1 MPVDGISGLVRS
13 SNENVV
19 VAAVYPNA
27 SGPAPVAPNRFAA
40 QPARARNR
48 NSVVRETRSAT
59 IETGQS
65 ISSPIQT
72 RPGWN
77 YKKNTEKVAIS
88 ILRLTRL
95 LSRIR
100 RAAAGKALD
109 RSRKLPDAQPRCS

>member
-1 MPVDGISGLVRS
+1 MPGDGISGLGRC
-13 SNENVV
+13 SNEKVV
-19 VAAVYPNA
+19 VAAVYHNA
-27 SGPAPVAPNRFAA
+27 WGPAPVKPKRVEA
-40 QPARARNR
+40 QPTGSRNR
-48 NSVVRETRSAT
+48 NSVVREKPSAT

-72 RPGWN
+72 GPRWN

-109 RSRKLPDAQPRCS
+109 RSRKLTD